1 MHRTKLRAIG
11 GSTGAIFPREVLE
24 RMHVSSGDEL
34 MMIPTENGVLVT
46 PYDPDF
52 ERAMDS
58 FEKGR
63 RKYRNA
69 LRELAK

>member
-1 MHRTKLRAIG
+1 MIKTKLRPIG
-11 GSTGAIFPREVLE
+11 SSTGAIFPREILD

-34 MMIPTENGVLVT
+34 MMIPTDNGVLVT

-52 ERAMDS
+52 ERAMGS
-58 FEKGR
+58 VEKGR